1 MEETMKATSIDKPVR
16 YYDQVYYALRE
27 KIVQGELQPGD
38 SIFEAKIARELN
50 ISRSPVREA
59 VRALEKEGLLV
70 IDEKSKITIYKPTMK
85 DFEDIYECRM
95 ALESLAA
102 RLTTRLASDKELEE
116 IEKSVVNPTP
126 YLDGDEGRKELIQV
140 NGHFHELIIQYS
152 QNRRLMKQL
161 RDLNSLSHYY
171 RTLNFQGENREWTV
185 YNEHKEVI
193 DQMLRRDEEKA
204 SLMMKKH
211 LETDLLHLREIFVSK
226 P

>member
-1 MEETMKATSIDKPVR
+1 MNTTPIDKPVR
-16 YYDQVYYALRE
+16 YYDQVYYSLRE
-27 KIVQGELQPGD
+27 KIVQGVLQPGD
-38 SIFEAKIARELN
+38 SVYEARIARELN

-70 IDEKSKITIYKPTMK
+70 IDGKSKITVYKPTMK
-85 DFEDIYECRM
+85 DFEDIYECRI

-102 RLTTRLASDKELEE
+102 RLTTRLASEKELEE

-126 YLDGDEGRKELIQV
+126 FLEGEEGRKELIDK
-140 NGHFHELIIQYS
+140 NGYFHELIIQYS

-161 RDLNSLSHYY
+161 RDLNSLSLYY
-171 RTLNFQGENREWTV
+171 RTLNFQGENREWKV

-193 DQMLRRDEEKA
+193 EQMLRRDEDKA

-211 LETDLLHLREIFVSK
+211 LETDLHHLREIFSRK
-226 P
+226 